1 MIAKNKVLSSLFT
14 GLFISYFFSL
24 KVNSS
29 PEMPRIVAENTCW
42 YMTQAQGSM
51 NLALALGWTLN
62 PEMLMIDQSGVTPAY
77 VIRNGLFLSKNLEK
91 HYENNVE
98 SKFEKETMKK
108 ILEIC
113 PYILSPLDKEFAE
126 AVLKM

>member
-1 MIAKNKVLSSLFT
+1 
-14 GLFISYFFSL
+14 
-24 KVNSS
+24 
-29 PEMPRIVAENTCW
+29 
-42 YMTQAQGSM
+42 M
-51 NLALALGWTLN
+51 NLALALGWAVN
-62 PEMLMIDQSGVTPAY
+62 PEMLLMDQMGVTPIY
-77 VIRNGLFLSKNLEK
+77 VTRNELFISKNLQK

-126 AVLKM
+126 AVLKMQFKTSQKKDPIWGLAVS